1 MAGKRD
7 SRRHSTKSFSENVVV
22 AGTSYQILEVKSF
35 CDRGRAK
42 PPIKITALI
51 FQVKNST
58 MKFPGW
64 ILVVEEGP
72 VTPVLC
78 GFN

>member
-1 MAGKRD
+1 M
-7 SRRHSTKSFSENVVV
+7 

-64 ILVVEEGP
+64 IFFENKRKNLKLNLVIV
-72 VTPVLC
+72 VILVLKS
-78 GFN
+78 